1 MPSKIQLRRDT
12 ATNWFSVNPILSDGE
27 LGFETDTLKFK
38 IGDGSTNW
46 NGLDYVIED
55 TTAEPALLLTSATAQ
70 NVSSDVNITGK
81 LDVSGIIEGSYLQ
94 IPNWIQT
101 ITNPSSVM
109 KFLKPV
115 SFVGFQEAVFDNG
128 TIGNTSWQPQP
139 SNASVYKATLNGNV
153 DFTGFYQSATGQTLT
168 LVLTQ
173 DATGSRL
180 LTTSGITVK
189 WAGGESELSTDA
201 GAVDIVNIFYDGA
214 CYYISITKGYE

>member
-12 ATNWFSVNPILSDGE
+12 ETNWFSVNPILSDGE

-38 IGDGSTNW
+38 LGDGSTNW
-46 NGLDYVIED
+46 NGLDYVIEGS
-55 TTAEPALLLTSATAQ
+55 EPALLLTSATAQ
-70 NVSSDVNITGK
+70 NISSDVNMTGK
-81 LDVSGIIEGSYLQ
+81 LDVSGTIEGSYLQ

-109 KFLKPV
+109 NFLKPV
-115 SFVGFQEAVFDNG
+115 SFVGFQEAIYDNG
-128 TIGNTSWQPQP
+128 TIGNTGWIPQPQ
-139 SNASVYKATLNGNV
+139 NASVYKATLNGDI
-153 DFTGFYQSATGQTLT
+153 DFQGFANSASGQTLT
-168 LVLTQ
+168 FVLTQ

-180 LTTSGITVK
+180 LTTSSITVK
-189 WAGGESELSTDA
+189 WAGGESELSTDG